1 MSNEKMCNDNIKVLV
16 VEDEPSI
23 RKFITI
29 NLIRNGF
36 SVMEAESGESG
47 LEILN
52 SFIPRVIVLDIM
64 LPGMDGFEF
73 CRRVRQEMPDT
84 AIIMLTARTQDSDK
98 IMGLELGADDYM
110 VKPFNPLELIAR
122 IRTVL
127 RRMDGVVDNNK
138 RIRSGK
144 FLLDIN
150 AQRFFKHTSE
160 ISLTP
165 TEFSILKMFMT
176 NSGRALSRNELLNS
190 VWGKNYFGD
199 LKALDVYIRRLR
211 EKLEDNPSEPK
222 FIETVWGYGYRWQQ
236 DN

>member
-1 MSNEKMCNDNIKVLV
+1 MCNENIKVLV
-16 VEDEPSI
+16 VEDEASI

-29 NLIRNGF
+29 NLVRNGF

-52 SFIPRVIVLDIM
+52 SFKPRVIVLDIM

-84 AIIMLTARTQDSDK
+84 AIIMLTARTQDNDK

-122 IRTVL
+122 IRTIL
-127 RRMDGVVDNNK
+127 RRMDGVVENNK

-150 AQRFFKHTSE
+150 AQKFFKDSSE
-160 ISLTP
+160 INLTP
-165 TEFSILKMFMT
+165 TEFSILKIFMT

-222 FIETVWGYGYRWQQ
+222 YIETVWGYGYRWRQ
-236 DN
+236 D

>member
-1 MSNEKMCNDNIKVLV
+1 MSDENIRVLV
-16 VEDEPSI
+16 VEDEASI

-29 NLIRNGF
+29 NLDRNGF
-36 SVMEAESGESG
+36 SVMEAESAEAG
-47 LEILN
+47 LEIIN
-52 SFIPRVIVLDIM
+52 SFKPRAIVLDIM

-73 CRRVRQEMPDT
+73 CRRVRQDMPDI
-84 AIIMLTARTQDSDK
+84 AVIMLTARTQDSDK

-110 VKPFNPLELIAR
+110 VKPFNPLELVAR

-127 RRMDGVVDNNK
+127 RRMDGIKENNTEQ
-138 RIRSGK
+138 IRSEN
-144 FLLDIN
+144 FMLDIK
-150 AQRFFKHTSE
+150 AQKFFKDTSE
-160 ISLTP
+160 INLTP

-176 NSGRALSRNELLNS
+176 NIGRALSRNELLNS

-211 EKLEDNPSEPK
+211 EKIEDNPSEPK
-222 FIETVWGYGYRWQQ
+222 FIETVWGYGYRWQ

>member
-1 MSNEKMCNDNIKVLV
+1 MSNENIKVLV

-29 NLIRNGF
+29 NLVRNGF
-36 SVMEAESGESG
+36 SVMEAESGESA

-52 SFIPRVIVLDIM
+52 SFTPRVIVLDIM

-84 AIIMLTARTQDSDK
+84 AIIMLTARTQDNDK

-122 IRTVL
+122 IRTIL
-127 RRMDGVVDNNK
+127 RRMDGVVENSK
-138 RIRSGK
+138 RIRLGK
-144 FLLDIN
+144 FLLDLN
-150 AQRFFKHTSE
+150 AQKFFKDSVE
-160 ISLTP
+160 INLTP

-222 FIETVWGYGYRWQQ
+222 YIETVWGYGYRWQH
-236 DN
+236 D

>member
-1 MSNEKMCNDNIKVLV
+1 MCVEKIKVLV

-36 SVMEAESGESG
+36 NVMEAESGETG

-52 SFIPRVIVLDIM
+52 SYTPRVIVLDIM

-122 IRTVL
+122 IKTVL
-127 RRMDGVVDNNK
+127 RRMDGVAENTK

-144 FLLDIN
+144 FLLDID
-150 AQRFFKHTSE
+150 AQKFFKDSSE
-160 ISLTP
+160 INLTP

-176 NSGRALSRNELLNS
+176 NIGRALSRNELLNS

-222 FIETVWGYGYRWQQ
+222 YIETVWGYGYRWRH
-236 DN
+236 D

>member
-1 MSNEKMCNDNIKVLV
+1 VISVGNENIKVLV

-29 NLIRNGF
+29 NLVRNGF
-36 SVMEAESGESG
+36 SVMEAESGESA

-52 SFIPRVIVLDIM
+52 NFTPRVIVLDIM

-84 AIIMLTARTQDSDK
+84 AIIMLTARTQDNDK

-122 IRTVL
+122 IRTIL
-127 RRMDGVVDNNK
+127 RRMDGVVENSK

-150 AQRFFKHTSE
+150 AQKFFKDSSE
-160 ISLTP
+160 INLTP

-176 NSGRALSRNELLNS
+176 NNGRALSRNELLNS

-222 FIETVWGYGYRWQQ
+222 YIETVWGYGYRWRQ
-236 DN
+236 D